1 MSRRDGDGNQED
13 NGQIP
18 LPLTSCDLSAASTLT
33 TVPSTLSLQF
43 LSTPST
49 VMDEPKEGGHCHICN
64 KIQPYSSFCGQCA
77 SIISQTQLCPLC
89 LSSAAVGGLPTSLT
103 NITASPSP
111 LFPETPS
118 SHSGDVAAANLSLDS
133 SFSIWDPLSPKSLIK
148 HELQRSAVQT
158 SIQHRTKL
166 FYSPQRLSDTSGT
179 LLDPSI
185 LTFQGGA
192 AATAGLFSL
201 PPQQLTT
208 TSTINWHTV
217 PNAEIQQ
224 TFNDNAVA
232 TVRCMQCDETLCSE
246 CVVAH
251 YRMRVT
257 REHKVVRIEAF
268 KGLSLPQDVVRN
280 LIYLDKITPL
290 QLNATREPVKFEN
303 LLETETCNT
312 HDSPVICTCMT
323 CGSLSLCN
331 ICIAEHSKHQLVP
344 CGELRTS
351 LLALIASSKHDQK
364 NLEDALET
372 VRRMLERVDASVQ
385 SAIRELRS
393 AIHLHIS
400 ALEERKRDL
409 LQRVDTIR
417 QTKIST
423 LKAQGE
429 RLGQRHAILTEALK
443 AAEIATAV
451 GEGMEIQQRNSFDTL
466 IGILREPCLYLVPN
480 ETDLIKF
487 IPPDNTFISK
497 LRTLGELESG
507 ACART
512 THIIGEGYKRAIR
525 DRLCTILVQTR
536 DACGD
541 ACTSTSHQV
550 SASLLSPEGRIL
562 EIRIAEQDGGVYSLS
577 YFPTDEGNHFL
588 DIRIRGVSICGCPTV
603 IYARKGRNY
612 GTIAQTGPLFSFGS
626 EGSADGQFCRPWGIC
641 CDNKGRIVVAD
652 RSNNRIQIFDK
663 EGNFLHKFG
672 SPGTRPGQFDRPAGI
687 TNEIV
692 VADKDNHRVQVFSE
706 RGDFLLKFGERGRT
720 PGLFNYP
727 WGVAVNSFNQIA
739 VSDTR
744 NHRVQMFSPQG
755 HFIRKF
761 GFDNSLYNY
770 KNLDSP
776 RGVCFLHD
784 GQLVITD
791 FNNHRLVVMSSRGTV
806 DMKMY
811 GSEGDS
817 EGSFCRPQGIT
828 TDNEGHI
835 LICDSRNNRIQVLN
849 LDGMQCVASFG
860 NAMPGLP
867 PAAGVGNTDSGA
879 GGEGV
884 IVPLAN
890 LSATHTTTKTSS
902 PPQSSTSTNAAQY
915 SALDRPTDLC
925 VSPDGLIYVEQLE
938 KLQLLILSSG
948 VTSWKHLIDHFSVA
962 SFLDVTMHLREKS
975 FHVSIVAT
983 GLVNIWRLLEFL
995 QDCWCTLSHHVFKCD
1010 TDAVVRI
1017 AASVCAVKG
1026 KEEVTEIY
1034 EGTQKGW
1041 EVILYLYW
1049 VWFKAAEQL

>member
-1 MSRRDGDGNQED
+1 MNKRGEDGNQE
-13 NGQIP
+13 GSRQISIP
-18 LPLTSCDLSAASTLT
+18 LTACDLSTASTPT
-33 TVPSTLSLQF
+33 TVSSSLSLQF
-43 LSTPST
+43 LSTSRA
-49 VMDEPKEGGHCHICN
+49 VMDDPKESTHCHVCN
-64 KIQPYSSFCGQCA
+64 KIQPYSAFIVLPCKHGFCSQCA

-89 LSSAAVGGLPTSLT
+89 LNNATVEGFPSSLVS
-103 NITASPSP
+103 ITASPSP
-111 LFPETPS
+111 LFPEN
-118 SHSGDVAAANLSLDS
+118 SHSGDVAATNLSLDS
-133 SFSIWDPLSPKSLIK
+133 SFSIWDPLSPKSLVK
-148 HELQRSAVQT
+148 HELQGSEVQT
-158 SIQHRTKL
+158 SVHQRTKL
-166 FYSPQRLSDTSGT
+166 FHSSQQLSDTSAT
-179 LLDPSI
+179 HPLLDQSV
-185 LTFQGGA
+185 LTFQSGI
-192 AATAGLFSL
+192 ATVAGLFSL
-201 PPQQLTT
+201 PPQPLTT

-217 PNAEIQQ
+217 PTAEIQQ
-224 TFNDNAVA
+224 TFNDNAIA

-246 CVVAH
+246 CVIAH

-268 KGLSLPQDVVRN
+268 KGLTLPQ
-280 LIYLDKITPL
+280 LST
-290 QLNATREPVKFEN
+290 TREPVKFES

-312 HDSPVICTCMT
+312 HDSPVICTCVT
-323 CGSLSLCN
+323 CGTVLLCN
-331 ICIAEHSKHQLVP
+331 VCIADHSKHQLVP
-344 CGELRTS
+344 YGELRTS
-351 LLALIASSKHDQK
+351 LLTLIASSKHDQK

-429 RLGQRHAILTEALK
+429 QLRQRHTILSEALK
-443 AAEIATAV
+443 AAEIVTAV
-451 GEGMEIQQRNSFDTL
+451 GEGMEIQQRNSFDAL
-466 IGILREPCLYLVPN
+466 LSILREPCLYLVPN

-487 IPPDNTFISK
+487 IPPDSTFISK
-497 LRTLGELESG
+497 LRSLGELESG

-536 DACGD
+536 DSCGD

-550 SASLLSPEGRIL
+550 SASLLSPEGRTL
-562 EIRIAEQDGGVYSLS
+562 DIRIAEQDAGIYSLT

-588 DIRIRGVSICGCPTV
+588 DIKIRGVSICGCPTV

-612 GTIAQTGPLFSFGS
+612 ETIARAGPLFSFGS
-626 EGSADGQFCRPWGIC
+626 EGNADGQFCRPWGIC

-652 RSNNRIQIFDK
+652 RSNNRVQIFDQ

-687 TNEIV
+687 AVNSMNEIV

-776 RGVCFLHD
+776 RGVCYLHD

-791 FNNHRLVVMSSRGTV
+791 FNNHRLVVISSRGTV

-828 TDNEGHI
+828 IDNEGHI
-835 LICDSRNNRIQVLN
+835 LVCDSRNNRIQVLS
-849 LDGMQCVASFG
+849 LDGMQCIASFG
-860 NAMPGLP
+860 GAVPGLP
-867 PAAGVGNTDSGA
+867 PAVGVGNTGSGA
-879 GGEGV
+879 GGENV
-884 IVPLAN
+884 ITPLAN
-890 LSATHTTTKTSS
+890 IPVTTNNTLKRSS
-902 PPQSSTSTNAAQY
+902 PQLPTSTNAPQH

-925 VSPDGLIYVEQLE
+925 VSPDGLIYVVDFG
-938 KLQLLILSSG
+938 SSCIR
-948 VTSWKHLIDHFSVA
+948 V
-962 SFLDVTMHLREKS
+962 
-975 FHVSIVAT
+975 
-983 GLVNIWRLLEFL
+983 
-995 QDCWCTLSHHVFKCD
+995 
-1010 TDAVVRI
+1010 
-1017 AASVCAVKG
+1017 
-1026 KEEVTEIY
+1026 Y
-1034 EGTQKGW
+1034 
-1041 EVILYLYW
+1041 
-1049 VWFKAAEQL
+1049 

>member
-1 MSRRDGDGNQED
+1 MSSSNLQSGSLTFAGGSGDEWNYIWELSNVTMYRRDEDGNQESS
-13 NGQIP
+13 GQVP
-18 LPLTSCDLSAASTLT
+18 VPLTTCDLSTASTPT
-33 TVPSTLSLQF
+33 TVSSAVSLQF
-43 LSTPST
+43 LSTPSA
-49 VMDEPKEGGHCHICN
+49 VMDEPKESGHCHVCN
-64 KIQPYSSFCGQCA
+64 KIQPYSAFVMLPCKHGFCGQCI
-77 SIISQTQLCPLC
+77 SFISQTHLCPLC
-89 LSSAAVGGLPTSLT
+89 LSNAVGGLPSSLSS
-103 NITASPSP
+103 ITASPSP

-118 SHSGDVAAANLSLDS
+118 HSGDVKNLSLDS
-133 SFSIWDPLSPKSLIK
+133 SFSIWDPLSPKSIIK
-148 HELQRSAVQT
+148 HELQRSAAQT
-158 SIQHRTKL
+158 SVHQRTKL
-166 FYSPQRLSDTSGT
+166 FNPSQQLSDTSAIHS
-179 LLDPSI
+179 LLDPSL
-185 LTFQGGA
+185 LTFQSGA
-192 AATAGLFSL
+192 AAAAGLFSL
-201 PPQQLTT
+201 PPQSLTA

-217 PNAEIQQ
+217 PSAEIQQ
-224 TFNDNAVA
+224 TFNDNAIA

-268 KGLSLPQDVVRN
+268 KGLPLPQ
-280 LIYLDKITPL
+280 
-290 QLNATREPVKFEN
+290 LNTATEQVKFDN
-303 LLETETCNT
+303 LLETETCST
-312 HDSPVICTCMT
+312 HDSPVICTCVT
-323 CGSLSLCN
+323 CGSVPLCN
-331 ICIAEHSKHQLVP
+331 VCIGDHSKHQLVP
-344 CGELRTS
+344 YGELRTS
-351 LLALIASSKHDQK
+351 LMTLIASSKHDQK

-372 VRRMLERVDASVQ
+372 IRRMLERVDASVQ

-429 RLGQRHAILTEALK
+429 RLGQRHTILTEALK
-443 AAEIATAV
+443 AAEIVTAV
-451 GEGMEIQQRNSFDTL
+451 GEGMEIQQRNSFDAL
-466 IGILREPCLYLVPN
+466 LSILREPCLYLVPN

-487 IPPDNTFISK
+487 IPPDSTFISK
-497 LRTLGELESG
+497 LRSLGELESG
-507 ACART
+507 ACAQT

-541 ACTSTSHQV
+541 ACTSTSHQM
-550 SASLLSPEGRIL
+550 SASLLSPEGRIVD
-562 EIRIAEQDGGVYSLS
+562 IRIEEQDGGIYSLA

-588 DIRIRGVSICGCPTV
+588 DIKIRGVSICGCPTV

-612 GTIAQTGPLFSFGS
+612 GTIARTGPLFSFGS

-641 CDNKGRIVVAD
+641 CDNKGRILVAD

-663 EGNFLHKFG
+663 EGNFLYKFG

-687 TNEIV
+687 AVNSMAT
-692 VADKDNHRVQVFSE
+692 DKDNHRVQVFSE

-761 GFDNSLYNY
+761 GFDSSLYNY
-770 KNLDSP
+770 KNFDSP
-776 RGVCFLHD
+776 RGVCYLHD

-791 FNNHRLVVMSSRGTV
+791 FNNHRLVMMPSRGTV

-811 GSEGDS
+811 GGEGDS

-835 LICDSRNNRIQVLN
+835 LVCDSRNNRIQVLN

-860 NAMPGLP
+860 
-867 PAAGVGNTDSGA
+867 GA
-879 GGEGV
+879 GLGPTLASGIGNASGGESA
-884 IVPLAN
+884 ITPLAN
-890 LSATHTTTKTSS
+890 MPATHTTVKTSS
-902 PPQSSTSTNAAQY
+902 AQLSTSTNVPKHLV
-915 SALDRPTDLC
+915 LDRPTDLC
-925 VSPDGLIYVEQLE
+925 VSPDGLIYVVDFG
-938 KLQLLILSSG
+938 SSCIR
-948 VTSWKHLIDHFSVA
+948 V
-962 SFLDVTMHLREKS
+962 
-975 FHVSIVAT
+975 
-983 GLVNIWRLLEFL
+983 
-995 QDCWCTLSHHVFKCD
+995 
-1010 TDAVVRI
+1010 
-1017 AASVCAVKG
+1017 
-1026 KEEVTEIY
+1026 Y
-1034 EGTQKGW
+1034 
-1041 EVILYLYW
+1041 
-1049 VWFKAAEQL
+1049 

>member
-1 MSRRDGDGNQED
+1 MDALKLSGSGDEWNIRKLNDVIMNRRDEDGNQEN

-18 LPLTSCDLSAASTLT
+18 VSLTAWDLNTASTPTTVLSA
-33 TVPSTLSLQF
+33 LSLQF
-43 LSTPST
+43 LSTRNA
-49 VMDEPKEGGHCHICN
+49 VMDEPKESDHCHVCN
-64 KIQPYSSFCGQCA
+64 KIQPYSALVMLPCKHGFCSQCA

-89 LSSAAVGGLPTSLT
+89 LNNAAVGGLPSSLSSITT
-103 NITASPSP
+103 NLSP

-118 SHSGDVAAANLSLDS
+118 SHSGDVTATNLSLDS

-158 SIQHRTKL
+158 SIHQRTKL
-166 FYSPQRLSDTSGT
+166 LHSSQQLSDTST
-179 LLDPSI
+179 THSLPDPSI
-185 LTFQGGA
+185 STFQSGVA
-192 AATAGLFSL
+192 AAAGLFSL
-201 PPQQLTT
+201 PPQPLTT
-208 TSTINWHTV
+208 TSTINWHT
-217 PNAEIQQ
+217 
-224 TFNDNAVA
+224 DNAIA

-257 REHKVVRIEAF
+257 REHKV
-268 KGLSLPQDVVRN
+268 
-280 LIYLDKITPL
+280 
-290 QLNATREPVKFEN
+290 LNTAKEPVKFEN
-303 LLETETCNT
+303 LLETEICNT
-312 HDSPVICTCMT
+312 HDLSVICTCVT
-323 CGSLSLCN
+323 CGNVPICN
-331 ICIAEHSKHQLVP
+331 VCIADHSKHRFVP
-344 CGELRTS
+344 YGEVRTS
-351 LLALIASSKHDQK
+351 LLALMASSRHDQK

-385 SAIRELRS
+385 VKSTIRELRS

-417 QTKIST
+417 QTKISI

-429 RLGQRHAILTEALK
+429 QLGQRHTILTEALK
-443 AAEIATAV
+443 AAEIAITV
-451 GEGMEIQQRNSFDTL
+451 NEGMEIQQRNSFDVL
-466 IGILREPCLYLVPN
+466 LNILREPCLYLVPN
-480 ETDLIKF
+480 ETDLVKF
-487 IPPDNTFISK
+487 IPPDSTFISK
-497 LRTLGELESG
+497 LRSLGELESG

-512 THIIGEGYKRAIR
+512 THIIGEGYNRAIR

-541 ACTSTSHQV
+541 ACTSTSHQL
-550 SASLLSPEGRIL
+550 SASLVSSEGRIL
-562 EIRIAEQDGGVYSLS
+562 DIHIAEQDGGIYSLS
-577 YFPTDEGNHFL
+577 YFPTDEGHHFL
-588 DIRIRGVSICGCPTV
+588 DIKIRGVSICGCPTV
-603 IYARKGRNY
+603 IYAREGRNY
-612 GTIAQTGPLFSFGS
+612 GTIARTGPLFSFGS

-687 TNEIV
+687 AVNSMAGFLKSCLTCWSYDFLGRVNEIV

-776 RGVCFLHD
+776 RGVCYLQD
-784 GQLVITD
+784 GQLIITD

-835 LICDSRNNRIQVLN
+835 LICDSRNNRIQVLS
-849 LDGMQCVASFG
+849 LDGMQWVASFG
-860 NAMPGLP
+860 GALP
-867 PAAGVGNTDSGA
+867 VLPSVTGVNSTGSGA
-879 GGEGV
+879 GVENV
-884 IVPLAN
+884 ITPLGN
-890 LSATHTTTKTSS
+890 MPATHPTVKISS
-902 PPQSSTSTNAAQY
+902 PPQLSTSTNAPQN
-915 SALDRPTDLC
+915 STLDRPTDLC
-925 VSPDGLIYVEQLE
+925 VSPDGLIYVVDFG
-938 KLQLLILSSG
+938 SSCIR
-948 VTSWKHLIDHFSVA
+948 V
-962 SFLDVTMHLREKS
+962 
-975 FHVSIVAT
+975 
-983 GLVNIWRLLEFL
+983 
-995 QDCWCTLSHHVFKCD
+995 
-1010 TDAVVRI
+1010 
-1017 AASVCAVKG
+1017 
-1026 KEEVTEIY
+1026 Y
-1034 EGTQKGW
+1034 
-1041 EVILYLYW
+1041 
-1049 VWFKAAEQL
+1049 

>member
-1 MSRRDGDGNQED
+1 MSSSNLQSGSLTFAGGSGDEWNYIWELSNVTMYRRDEDGNQESS
-13 NGQIP
+13 GQVP
-18 LPLTSCDLSAASTLT
+18 VPLTTCDLSTASTPT
-33 TVPSTLSLQF
+33 TVSSAVSLQF
-43 LSTPST
+43 LSTPSA
-49 VMDEPKEGGHCHICN
+49 VMDEPKESGHCHVCN
-64 KIQPYSSFCGQCA
+64 KIQPYSAFVMLPCKHGFCGQCI
-77 SIISQTQLCPLC
+77 SFISQTHLCPLC
-89 LSSAAVGGLPTSLT
+89 LSNAVGGLPSSLSS
-103 NITASPSP
+103 ITASPSP

-118 SHSGDVAAANLSLDS
+118 HSGDVKNLPLDS
-133 SFSIWDPLSPKSLIK
+133 SFSIWDPLSPKSIIK
-148 HELQRSAVQT
+148 HELQRSAAQT
-158 SIQHRTKL
+158 SVHQRTKL
-166 FYSPQRLSDTSGT
+166 FNPSQQLSDTSAVHS
-179 LLDPSI
+179 LLDPSL
-185 LTFQGGA
+185 LTFQSGA
-192 AATAGLFSL
+192 AAAAGLFSV
-201 PPQQLTT
+201 PPQSLTA

-217 PNAEIQQ
+217 PSAEIQQ
-224 TFNDNAVA
+224 TFNDNAIA

-268 KGLSLPQDVVRN
+268 KGLPLPQ
-280 LIYLDKITPL
+280 
-290 QLNATREPVKFEN
+290 LNTATEQVKFDN
-303 LLETETCNT
+303 LLETETCST
-312 HDSPVICTCMT
+312 HDSPVICTCVT
-323 CGSLSLCN
+323 CGSVPLCN
-331 ICIAEHSKHQLVP
+331 VCIGDHSKHQLVP
-344 CGELRTS
+344 YSELRTS
-351 LLALIASSKHDQK
+351 LMTLIASSKHDQK

-372 VRRMLERVDASVQ
+372 IRRMLERVDASVQ

-429 RLGQRHAILTEALK
+429 RLGQRHTILTEALK
-443 AAEIATAV
+443 AAEIVTAV
-451 GEGMEIQQRNSFDTL
+451 GEGMEIQQRNSFDAL
-466 IGILREPCLYLVPN
+466 LNILREPCLYLVPN

-487 IPPDNTFISK
+487 IPPDSTFISK
-497 LRTLGELESG
+497 LRSLGELESG
-507 ACART
+507 ACAQT

-541 ACTSTSHQV
+541 ACTSTNHQM
-550 SASLLSPEGRIL
+550 SASLLSPEGRIVD
-562 EIRIAEQDGGVYSLS
+562 IRIEEQDGGIYSLA

-588 DIRIRGVSICGCPTV
+588 DIKIRGVSICGCPTV

-612 GTIAQTGPLFSFGS
+612 GTIARTGPLFSFGS

-641 CDNKGRIVVAD
+641 CDNKGRILVAD

-687 TNEIV
+687 ANEIV

-761 GFDNSLYNY
+761 GFDSSLYNY
-770 KNLDSP
+770 KNFDSP
-776 RGVCFLHD
+776 RGVCYLHD

-791 FNNHRLVVMSSRGTV
+791 FNNHRLVMMSSRGTV

-811 GSEGDS
+811 GGEGDS

-835 LICDSRNNRIQVLN
+835 LVCDSRNNRIQVLN

-860 NAMPGLP
+860 GAGLGP
-867 PAAGVGNTDSGA
+867 TLASGVGNAS
-879 GGEGV
+879 GGEST
-884 IVPLAN
+884 ITPLA
-890 LSATHTTTKTSS
+890 SMPATH
-902 PPQSSTSTNAAQY
+902 
-915 SALDRPTDLC
+915 
-925 VSPDGLIYVEQLE
+925 
-938 KLQLLILSSG
+938 
-948 VTSWKHLIDHFSVA
+948 
-962 SFLDVTMHLREKS
+962 
-975 FHVSIVAT
+975 
-983 GLVNIWRLLEFL
+983 
-995 QDCWCTLSHHVFKCD
+995 
-1010 TDAVVRI
+1010 
-1017 AASVCAVKG
+1017 
-1026 KEEVTEIY
+1026 
-1034 EGTQKGW
+1034 
-1041 EVILYLYW
+1041 
-1049 VWFKAAEQL
+1049 

>member
-1 MSRRDGDGNQED
+1 MGALTLGGSGDEWNYIRELSNVTMNRCDEDGNQEGS
-13 NGQIP
+13 GQVP
-18 LPLTSCDLSAASTLT
+18 VPLTTCDLNTASTPT
-33 TVPSTLSLQF
+33 TVSSAVSLQF
-43 LSTPST
+43 LSTPSA
-49 VMDEPKEGGHCHICN
+49 VMDEPKESGHCHVCN
-64 KIQPYSSFCGQCA
+64 KMQPYSAFVMLPCKHGFCNQCT

-89 LSSAAVGGLPTSLT
+89 LSSAAVGGLQSSLSS
-103 NITASPSP
+103 ITASPSP
-111 LFPETPS
+111 LFPGTS
-118 SHSGDVAAANLSLDS
+118 SHSGDVTATNLSLDS

-148 HELQRSAVQT
+148 HELQRSMVQT
-158 SIQHRTKL
+158 SVQQRTKL
-166 FYSPQRLSDTSGT
+166 FHSSQQLSDTSAT
-179 LLDPSI
+179 HSLLDPS
-185 LTFQGGA
+185 LLAFQSGA
-192 AATAGLFSL
+192 AAAAGLFSL
-201 PPQQLTT
+201 PPQPLTT

-217 PNAEIQQ
+217 PSAEIQQ
-224 TFNDNAVA
+224 TFSDNAVA
-232 TVRCMQCDETLCSE
+232 TVRCMQCDETLCNE

-268 KGLSLPQDVVRN
+268 KGL
-280 LIYLDKITPL
+280 PL
-290 QLNATREPVKFEN
+290 SQLYTTREPIKFEN

-312 HDSPVICTCMT
+312 HDSPVICTCIT
-323 CGSLSLCN
+323 CGSASLCN
-331 ICIAEHSKHQLVP
+331 ICITDHSKHQLVP
-344 CGELRTS
+344 YGELRTS
-351 LLALIASSKHDQK
+351 LLTLIASSKHDQK

-429 RLGQRHAILTEALK
+429 RLGQRHTVLTEALK
-443 AAEIATAV
+443 AAEIVTAV
-451 GEGMEIQQRNSFDTL
+451 GEGMEIQQRSSFDAL
-466 IGILREPCLYLVPN
+466 LSILREPCLYLVPN

-497 LRTLGELESG
+497 LRSLGELESG

-550 SASLLSPEGRIL
+550 SASLLSPEGRAL
-562 EIRIAEQDGGVYSLS
+562 DIRIAEQDGGIYSLT
-577 YFPTDEGNHFL
+577 YFPIDEGNHFL
-588 DIRIRGVSICGCPTV
+588 DIKIRGVSICGCPTV

-612 GTIAQTGPLFSFGS
+612 GTIARTGPLFSFGS

-641 CDNKGRIVVAD
+641 CDNKGRIIVAD
-652 RSNNRIQIFDK
+652 RSNNRVQIFDK

-811 GSEGDS
+811 GSEGDN

-828 TDNEGHI
+828 TDNEEHI
-835 LICDSRNNRIQVLN
+835 LVCDSRNNRIQVLS

-860 NAMPGLP
+860 GVVPGLP
-867 PAAGVGNTDSGA
+867 GDTGSRAD
-879 GGEGV
+879 GESA
-884 IVPLAN
+884 ITPLAN
-890 LSATHTTTKTSS
+890 MSAAHTTVKTSS
-902 PPQSSTSTNAAQY
+902 SPQLSTSTNASQL
-915 SALDRPTDLC
+915 SSLDRPTDLC
-925 VSPDGLIYVEQLE
+925 VSPDGLIYVVDFG
-938 KLQLLILSSG
+938 SSCIR
-948 VTSWKHLIDHFSVA
+948 V
-962 SFLDVTMHLREKS
+962 
-975 FHVSIVAT
+975 
-983 GLVNIWRLLEFL
+983 
-995 QDCWCTLSHHVFKCD
+995 
-1010 TDAVVRI
+1010 
-1017 AASVCAVKG
+1017 
-1026 KEEVTEIY
+1026 Y
-1034 EGTQKGW
+1034 
-1041 EVILYLYW
+1041 
-1049 VWFKAAEQL
+1049 

>member
-1 MSRRDGDGNQED
+1 MLVRYSKHYLSSALSGKSCSSSSGGGGGGSSGSSNGSSSSSSSGGGGDRFEMWMGSDDDDDAVHIYLALVRCCASRVHSSGVVAGSHIGGSGDEWNSIRELSNVIMNKHDEGGHQEGSGK
-13 NGQIP
+13 N
-18 LPLTSCDLSAASTLT
+18 LVPLTACNLSTASIPT
-33 TVPSTLSLQF
+33 TVSSTVSLQF
-43 LSTPST
+43 LSTSSA
-49 VMDEPKEGGHCHICN
+49 VMDDSNESGHCHACN
-64 KIQPYSSFCGQCA
+64 KGQLYSTFVMLPCKHRFCGQCA

-89 LSSAAVGGLPTSLT
+89 LNNASVGALPSSLGS
-103 NITASPSP
+103 ITASSSP
-111 LFPETPS
+111 LFPETS
-118 SHSGDVAAANLSLDS
+118 SHCGDVAATNLSLDS

-158 SIQHRTKL
+158 SHQRTKL
-166 FYSPQRLSDTSGT
+166 FHSSQQLSDTSAT
-179 LLDPSI
+179 HPLLDPSV
-185 LTFQGGA
+185 LTFQSGA
-192 AATAGLFSL
+192 AAVAGLFSL
-201 PPQQLTT
+201 PPQPLTA

-217 PNAEIQQ
+217 PSAEIQQ
-224 TFNDNAVA
+224 TFSDNAIA
-232 TVRCMQCDETLCSE
+232 TVRCLQCDETLCSE

-268 KGLSLPQDVVRN
+268 EGV
-280 LIYLDKITPL
+280 PL
-290 QLNATREPVKFEN
+290 RQLNTAREQVKFEN
-303 LLETETCNT
+303 LLEIETCST
-312 HDSPVICTCMT
+312 HDSPVICNCVT
-323 CGSLSLCN
+323 CGTVPLCN
-331 ICIAEHSKHQLVP
+331 MCVADHSKHQLVP
-344 CGELRTS
+344 YGELRTS
-351 LLALIASSKHDQK
+351 LLMLIASSKHDQK

-429 RLGQRHAILTEALK
+429 LLGQRHTVLTEALK
-443 AAEIATAV
+443 AAEIVTAV
-451 GEGMEIQQRNSFDTL
+451 GEGMEIQQRNSFDAL
-466 IGILREPCLYLVPN
+466 LSILREPCLYLVPN

-487 IPPDNTFISK
+487 IPPDSTFISK
-497 LRTLGELESG
+497 LRSLGELESG

-525 DRLCTILVQTR
+525 DRLSTILVQTR
-536 DACGD
+536 DSCGD

-550 SASLLSPEGRIL
+550 SASLLSPEGRTL
-562 EIRIAEQDGGVYSLS
+562 DIRIAEQDGGIYSLT

-588 DIRIRGVSICGCPTV
+588 DIKIRGVSICGCPTV

-612 GTIAQTGPLFSFGS
+612 ETIARTGPLFSFGS

-652 RSNNRIQIFDK
+652 RSNNRIQIFDQ
-663 EGNFLHKFG
+663 EGHFLHKFG

-687 TNEIV
+687 AVNSMNEII

-755 HFIRKF
+755 QFIRKF

-776 RGVCFLHD
+776 RGVCYLHD

-791 FNNHRLVVMSSRGTV
+791 FNNHRLVVISSRGTV

-811 GSEGDS
+811 GNEGDS

-835 LICDSRNNRIQVLN
+835 LVCDSRNNRIQVLS

-860 NAMPGLP
+860 GAVPGLS
-867 PAAGVGNTDSGA
+867 PAVTVSNTGGGA
-879 GGEGV
+879 GGEGAITPLVNIPV
-884 IVPLAN
+884 ITNNTLKASSPQ
-890 LSATHTTTKTSS
+890 LSASA
-902 PPQSSTSTNAAQY
+902 NALQH

-925 VSPDGLIYVEQLE
+925 VSPDGLIYVVDFG
-938 KLQLLILSSG
+938 SSCIR
-948 VTSWKHLIDHFSVA
+948 V
-962 SFLDVTMHLREKS
+962 
-975 FHVSIVAT
+975 
-983 GLVNIWRLLEFL
+983 
-995 QDCWCTLSHHVFKCD
+995 
-1010 TDAVVRI
+1010 
-1017 AASVCAVKG
+1017 
-1026 KEEVTEIY
+1026 Y
-1034 EGTQKGW
+1034 
-1041 EVILYLYW
+1041 
-1049 VWFKAAEQL
+1049 